1 MIILAILKWV
11 GIVLLCILLLLLA
24 LVLCILFVPV
34 RYRISVQCTD
44 QWRAWGNVSWLLYI
58 IKLSFDTT
66 AEQGTCLRIF
76 GIPVSRDKRQ
86 KRPKSTKKRKKKK
99 KAPSIREE
107 MPSETHKNLPGK
119 SAGKAEVQKNSQ
131 PEARKKAEA
140 QKSLQPEV
148 RQNPHRDKPE
158 VHKSTQPESR
168 EKMRNSWWSRIRKRL
183 GTLYGRIKKTILSI
197 RDIFDKIKAV
207 DREELEMLRL
217 LIQKT
222 GRLLKHIFPKKLRGW
237 IHFGTSDPALTGEIL
252 GALGVFFAMYG
263 QGIRVTPDFEQSVFE
278 GEAEIRGSLM
288 GIVLLILI
296 IQVHPLQLIRYFEKK
311 Q

>member
-44 QWRAWGNVSWLLYI
+44 QWRVRGNVSWLLYI
-58 IKLSFDTT
+58 FKLSFDTT
-66 AEQGTCLRIF
+66 AEQGTRLRIF
-76 GIPVSRDKRQ
+76 GIPVSRDKRR

-99 KAPSIREE
+99 EAPSIREK
-107 MPSETHKNLPGK
+107 MPSETHKKLPGK
-119 SAGKAEVQKNSQ
+119 SAGEAEMQKSLQ
-131 PEARKKAEA
+131 PEARKKAEV
-140 QKSLQPEV
+140 QKSLQPEG
-148 RQNPHRDKPE
+148 R
-158 VHKSTQPESR
+158 KSTQPENR
-168 EKMRNSWWSRIRKRL
+168 EKMRNGWWSRIRKRL
-183 GTLYGRIKKTILSI
+183 DALYGRIKKTILSI

-207 DREELEMLRL
+207 DREELEMIRL
-217 LIQKT
+217 LLQKT

>member
-11 GIVLLCILLLLLA
+11 GIVLFCILLLLLA

-44 QWRAWGNVSWLLYI
+44 QWRVRGNVSWLLYI
-58 IKLSFDTT
+58 FKLSFDTT
-66 AEQGTCLRIF
+66 AEQGTRLRIF
-76 GIPVSRDKRQ
+76 GIPVSRDKRR

-99 KAPSIREE
+99 EAPSIREK

-119 SAGKAEVQKNSQ
+119 SAGEAEVQKSLQ
-131 PEARKKAEA
+131 PEARKKVEVQKSLQPEAREKAGA
-140 QKSLQPEV
+140 QKSLQPE
-148 RQNPHRDKPE
+148 N
-158 VHKSTQPESR
+158 R
-168 EKMRNSWWSRIRKRL
+168 EKMRNGWWSRIRKRL
-183 GTLYGRIKKTILSI
+183 DALYGRIKKTILSI

-207 DREELEMLRL
+207 DREELEMIRL
-217 LIQKT
+217 LLQKT

-296 IQVHPLQLIRYFEKK
+296 IQVHPLQLIHYFEKK

>member
-24 LVLCILFVPV
+24 LVLCILFVSV

-44 QWRAWGNVSWLLYI
+44 QWRVRGNVSWLLYI
-58 IKLSFDTT
+58 FKLSFDTT
-66 AEQGTCLRIF
+66 AEQGTRLRIF
-76 GIPVSRDKRQ
+76 GIPVSKDKRR

-99 KAPSIREE
+99 EAPSIREK

-119 SAGKAEVQKNSQ
+119 SAGEAEV
-131 PEARKKAEA
+131 
-140 QKSLQPEV
+140 QKSLQPEG
-148 RQNPHRDKPE
+148 RK
-158 VHKSTQPESR
+158 KSTQPENR
-168 EKMRNSWWSRIRKRL
+168 EKMRNGWWSRIRKRL
-183 GTLYGRIKKTILSI
+183 DALYGRIKKTILSI

-207 DREELEMLRL
+207 DREELEMIRL
-217 LIQKT
+217 LLQKT

>member
-44 QWRAWGNVSWLLYI
+44 QWRVRGNVSWLLYI
-58 IKLSFDTT
+58 FKLSFDTT
-66 AEQGTCLRIF
+66 AEQGTRLRIF
-76 GIPVSRDKRQ
+76 GIPVSRDKRR

-99 KAPSIREE
+99 EAPSIREK

-119 SAGKAEVQKNSQ
+119 SAGEAEV
-131 PEARKKAEA
+131 
-140 QKSLQPEV
+140 QKSLQPEG
-148 RQNPHRDKPE
+148 R
-158 VHKSTQPESR
+158 KSTQPENR
-168 EKMRNSWWSRIRKRL
+168 EKMRNGWWSRIRKRL
-183 GTLYGRIKKTILSI
+183 DALYGRIKKTILSI

-207 DREELEMLRL
+207 DREELEMIRL
-217 LIQKT
+217 LLQKT

>member
-44 QWRAWGNVSWLLYI
+44 QWRVRGNVSWLLYI
-58 IKLSFDTT
+58 FKLSFDTT
-66 AEQGTCLRIF
+66 AEQGTRLRIF
-76 GIPVSRDKRQ
+76 GIPVSRDKRR

-99 KAPSIREE
+99 EAPSIREK

-119 SAGKAEVQKNSQ
+119 SAGEAEVQKSLQ
-131 PEARKKAEA
+131 PEARKKAEV
-140 QKSLQPEV
+140 QKSLQPEG
-148 RQNPHRDKPE
+148 R
-158 VHKSTQPESR
+158 KSTQPENR
-168 EKMRNSWWSRIRKRL
+168 EKMRNGWWSRIRKRL
-183 GTLYGRIKKTILSI
+183 DALYGRIKKTILSI

-207 DREELEMLRL
+207 DREELEMIRL
-217 LIQKT
+217 LLQKT

>member
-44 QWRAWGNVSWLLYI
+44 QWRVRGNVSWLLYI
-58 IKLSFDTT
+58 FKLSFDTT
-66 AEQGTCLRIF
+66 AEQGTRLRIF
-76 GIPVSRDKRQ
+76 GIPVSRNKRR

-99 KAPSIREE
+99 EAPSIREK

-119 SAGKAEVQKNSQ
+119 SAGEAKVQKSLQ
-131 PEARKKAEA
+131 PEARKKAEV
-140 QKSLQPEV
+140 QKSLQPEG
-148 RQNPHRDKPE
+148 R
-158 VHKSTQPESR
+158 KSTQPENR
-168 EKMRNSWWSRIRKRL
+168 EKMRNGWWSRIRKRL
-183 GTLYGRIKKTILSI
+183 DALYGRIKKTILSI

-207 DREELEMLRL
+207 DREELEMIRL
-217 LIQKT
+217 LLQKT

>member
-11 GIVLLCILLLLLA
+11 GIVLFCILLLLLA

-44 QWRAWGNVSWLLYI
+44 QWRVRGNVSWLLYI
-58 IKLSFDTT
+58 FKLSFDTT
-66 AEQGTCLRIF
+66 AEQGTRLRIF
-76 GIPVSRDKRQ
+76 GIPVSRDKRR

-99 KAPSIREE
+99 EAPSIREK

-119 SAGKAEVQKNSQ
+119 SAGEAEVQKSLQ
-131 PEARKKAEA
+131 PEARKKAEV
-140 QKSLQPEV
+140 QKSLQPEG
-148 RQNPHRDKPE
+148 R
-158 VHKSTQPESR
+158 KSTQPENR
-168 EKMRNSWWSRIRKRL
+168 EKMRNGWWSRIRKRL
-183 GTLYGRIKKTILSI
+183 DALYGRIKKTILSI

-207 DREELEMLRL
+207 DREELEMIRL
-217 LIQKT
+217 LLQKT

>member
-44 QWRAWGNVSWLLYI
+44 QWRVRGNVSWLLYI
-58 IKLSFDTT
+58 FKLSFDTT
-66 AEQGTCLRIF
+66 AEQGTRLRIF
-76 GIPVSRDKRQ
+76 GIPVSRDKRR

-99 KAPSIREE
+99 EAPSIREK

-119 SAGKAEVQKNSQ
+119 SAGEAEMQKSLQ
-131 PEARKKAEA
+131 PEARKKAEV
-140 QKSLQPEV
+140 QKSLQPEG
-148 RQNPHRDKPE
+148 R
-158 VHKSTQPESR
+158 KSTQPENR
-168 EKMRNSWWSRIRKRL
+168 EKMRNGWWSRIRKRL
-183 GTLYGRIKKTILSI
+183 DALYGRIKKTILSI

-207 DREELEMLRL
+207 DREELEMIRL
-217 LIQKT
+217 LLQKT

>member
-1 MIILAILKWV
+1 MSGGGTIMIILAILKWV

-44 QWRAWGNVSWLLYI
+44 QWRVRGNVSWLLYI
-58 IKLSFDTT
+58 FKLSFDTT
-66 AEQGTCLRIF
+66 AEQGTRLRIF
-76 GIPVSRDKRQ
+76 GIPVSRDKRR

-99 KAPSIREE
+99 EAPLIREK

-119 SAGKAEVQKNSQ
+119 SAGEAEVQKSLQ
-131 PEARKKAEA
+131 PEARKKAEV
-140 QKSLQPEV
+140 QKSLQPEG
-148 RQNPHRDKPE
+148 R
-158 VHKSTQPESR
+158 KSTQPENR
-168 EKMRNSWWSRIRKRL
+168 EKMRNGWWSRIRKRL
-183 GTLYGRIKKTILSI
+183 DALYGRIKKTILSI

-207 DREELEMLRL
+207 DREELEMIRL
-217 LIQKT
+217 LLQKT

>member
-58 IKLSFDTT
+58 FKLSFDTT
-66 AEQGTCLRIF
+66 AEQGVRLRIF
-76 GIPVSRDKRQ
+76 GIPVSRDKRR
-86 KRPKSTKKRKKKK
+86 KSPKSTKKRRKKKE
-99 KAPSIREE
+99 APSIREK

-119 SAGKAEVQKNSQ
+119 SAGEAEV
-131 PEARKKAEA
+131 
-140 QKSLQPEV
+140 QKSLQPEA
-148 RQNPHRDKPE
+148 RKNTHRDKPE
-158 VHKSTQPESR
+158 VRKSTQPESR
-168 EKMRNSWWSRIRKRL
+168 EKMRNGWWSRIRKRL
-183 GTLYGRIKKTILSI
+183 GALYGRIKKTILSI
-197 RDIFDKIKAV
+197 RDIFVKIKAV
-207 DREELEMLRL
+207 DREELEMIRL
-217 LIQKT
+217 LLQKT

-278 GEAEIRGSLM
+278 GEAEIKGSLM
-288 GIVLLILI
+288 GIVLLLLI

>member
-11 GIVLLCILLLLLA
+11 GIVLFCILLLLLA

-44 QWRAWGNVSWLLYI
+44 QWRVRGNVSWLLYI
-58 IKLSFDTT
+58 FKLSFDTT
-66 AEQGTCLRIF
+66 AEQGTRLRIF
-76 GIPVSRDKRQ
+76 GIPVSRDKRR

-99 KAPSIREE
+99 EAPSIREK

-119 SAGKAEVQKNSQ
+119 SAGEAEV
-131 PEARKKAEA
+131 
-140 QKSLQPEV
+140 QKSLQPEG
-148 RQNPHRDKPE
+148 R
-158 VHKSTQPESR
+158 KSTQPENR
-168 EKMRNSWWSRIRKRL
+168 EKMRNGWWSRIRKRL
-183 GTLYGRIKKTILSI
+183 DALYGRIKKTILSI

-207 DREELEMLRL
+207 DREELEMIRL
-217 LIQKT
+217 LLQKT

-296 IQVHPLQLIRYFEKK
+296 IQVHPLQLIHYFEKK

>member
-44 QWRAWGNVSWLLYI
+44 QWRVRGNVSWLLYI
-58 IKLSFDTT
+58 FKLSFDTT
-66 AEQGTCLRIF
+66 AEQGTRLRIF
-76 GIPVSRDKRQ
+76 GIPVSRDKRR

-99 KAPSIREE
+99 EAPLIREK

-119 SAGKAEVQKNSQ
+119 SAGEAEVQKSLQ
-131 PEARKKAEA
+131 PEARKKAEV
-140 QKSLQPEV
+140 QKSLQPEG
-148 RQNPHRDKPE
+148 R
-158 VHKSTQPESR
+158 KSTQPENR
-168 EKMRNSWWSRIRKRL
+168 EKMRNGWWSRIRKRL
-183 GTLYGRIKKTILSI
+183 DALYGRIKKTILSI

-207 DREELEMLRL
+207 DREELEMIRL
-217 LIQKT
+217 LLQKT

>member
-44 QWRAWGNVSWLLYI
+44 QWRVRGNVSWLLYI
-58 IKLSFDTT
+58 FKLSFDTT
-66 AEQGTCLRIF
+66 AEQGTRLRIF
-76 GIPVSRDKRQ
+76 GIPVSKDKRR

-99 KAPSIREE
+99 EAPSIREK

-119 SAGKAEVQKNSQ
+119 SAGEAEV
-131 PEARKKAEA
+131 
-140 QKSLQPEV
+140 QKSLQPEG
-148 RQNPHRDKPE
+148 R
-158 VHKSTQPESR
+158 KSTQPENR
-168 EKMRNSWWSRIRKRL
+168 EKMRNGWWSRIRKRL
-183 GTLYGRIKKTILSI
+183 DALYGRIQKTILSI

-207 DREELEMLRL
+207 DREELEMIRL
-217 LIQKT
+217 LLQKT